1 MEILQWF
8 QNDYFK
14 DLSKQKWSLRTKQDI
29 MNKKYVNMKEM
40 GLEMEFLEL
49 NPHMKTRFR
58 RDGIWEEREWP
69 GAQPWSGGVAQG

>member
-1 MEILQWF
+1 
-8 QNDYFK
+8 
-14 DLSKQKWSLRTKQDI
+14 
-29 MNKKYVNMKEM
+29 MKEM